1 MNKNQTQAFLSIRE
15 ERYQTLKRDYLKIIR
30 EAVAHFGSTAELSRQ
45 LGRQERYIANA
56 MNDRGTGSGFK
67 AMRNIATQ
75 IGEIL

>member
-1 MNKNQTQAFLSIRE
+1 VNKTQTQAFLSIRE

-30 EAVAHFGSTAELSRQ
+30 EAVAHFGSTFELSRQ

-67 AMRNIATQ
+67 ALRNIASQ

>member
-1 MNKNQTQAFLSIRE
+1 MNKTQTQAFLSIRE

-45 LGRQERYIANA
+45 LGKQERYIANA

-67 AMRNIATQ
+67 ALRNIATQ